1 MEYSTVS
8 IRLKKEYATYMLW
21 TSHTII
27 EENLKAIDLWFL
39 KSKGSDDN
47 LNNAMIWNGIQ
58 IPTCLKW

>member
-1 MEYSTVS
+1 MEYPTVT

-27 EENLKAIDLWFL
+27 EENLKATDLWFL
-39 KSKGSDDN
+39 KSKGVDDN